1 MSPAQPAHAS
11 DRRTV
16 RRWTVDCEAKL
27 QLVGSALSG
36 SLTDLSERGARM
48 TTAILPST
56 GVSGMLS
63 WGDQHHYCTVVWARD
78 GACGLVFERHLSM
91 KIVAAFTTE
100 IEVEMGP
107 IANFG
112 NIPLAQKR
120 SRRFSLVGSD

>member
-27 QLVGSALSG
+27 QLVGGAISG

-48 TTAILPST
+48 TASSLPVV

-78 GACGLVFERHLSM
+78 GACGVVFERHLPLS
-91 KIVAAFTTE
+91 IVATFSTE
-100 IEVEMGP
+100 IEVELGP
-107 IANFG
+107 VANFG

-120 SRRFSLVGSD
+120 SRRFSLVSAD